1 MYLFFRCIKHTRP
14 LNETFGSHSLCLMS
28 HLTPLWGSYTCFILF
43 LDIVLNEK
51 VVILILRTITVTY
64 MYEHTKP
71 IQMLQYEKC
80 SCCRV
85 RQLRMQSTATGSVQ
99 SPTKH

>member
-51 VVILILRTITVTY
+51 VVILQ
-64 MYEHTKP
+64 E
-71 IQMLQYEKC
+71 Q
-80 SCCRV
+80 
-85 RQLRMQSTATGSVQ
+85 
-99 SPTKH
+99 